1 METTIRK
8 FQTSIGDVIVTKKD
22 EKHYFVKFDKYSE
35 PWSIENLAIKQAE
48 TIAKAINEQHPR
60 INKNQSLT
68 YYVLV
73 KTIENKRCFFGW
85 QYEFQIGVSEP
96 WWRRGIGVDLC
107 KKFYTKDEA
116 QEVAKDFVDVVII
129 KVIDEEEK

>member
-1 METTIRK
+1 METIITK
-8 FQTSIGDVIVTKKD
+8 FQTSIGDVIVTKEN

-35 PWSIENLAIKQAE
+35 LWSYKNLAIKQAK
-48 TIAKAINEQHPR
+48 TIAKAINEQFPR

-85 QYEFQIGVSEP
+85 QYEFQKGVSEP

-129 KVIDEEEK
+129 KVIEEEEK

>member
-8 FQTSIGDVIVTKKD
+8 FQTSIGDVIVTKNDK
-22 EKHYFVKFDKYSE
+22 KHYFVKFDKYSE
-35 PWSIENLAIKQAE
+35 LWSYKNLAIKQAE
-48 TIAKAINEQHPR
+48 TIAKAINEQYPR
-60 INKNQSLT
+60 ITKNQSLT

-107 KKFYTKDEA
+107 KKFYTKNEA
-116 QEVAKDFVDVVII
+116 QEAAKDFVDVVII
-129 KVIDEEEK
+129 KVIEEEEK

>member
-22 EKHYFVKFDKYSE
+22 EKHYFVNFDKYSE
-35 PWSIENLAIKQAE
+35 PWSIENLAIKKAE

-73 KTIENKRCFFGW
+73 KTIENKRYFFGW

-116 QEVAKDFVDVVII
+116 QEAAKNFVDVVII
-129 KVIDEEEK
+129 KVIEEEE